1 MEAKKRFKLYK
12 SGKLWCCVAVA
23 FGVVALGTVNGQAD
37 DSTPA
42 AATTVQTS
50 TAAVQAATA
59 SADNAGATSNQTTAT
74 INDPVTT
81 SNQTSAGATTS
92 SSTAN
97 TVTSTPVST
106 GLTSTNQVADSATTT
121 LNVKSL
127 NAAAAP
133 AAASAVTTAAYAAT
147 NNLSTADTLDISA
160 YQQNISEE
168 TFRQYHNQGINNMV
182 VKLSESTSWTNAYAQ
197 QQVSH
202 AQAAGMA
209 VSAYHFVR
217 FTTAAQAQQE
227 AQLFARMARA
237 CGLGNDTLMIAD
249 VESVP
254 QTQYAGIVNNLNVFW
269 QTLSSLGFNNHGV
282 YTGLAYDRQYNVSST
297 VGKARTWVA
306 MYYYDYSANAARCNY
321 IQSMGYGAWQYTDRW
336 GGSIDGSI
344 DFGMFSNYAG
354 HQATSAANLENFNIN
369 ANNNTLNVAGWFA
382 DNNNEGKNNRYVI
395 LLDQDNGNREL
406 ARQQVSAVSRP
417 DVANVYSDVYG
428 AGTSGFNANFA
439 LNGTLAAAI
448 ANGHRIQA
456 IIRYTSSN
464 DGNSDYND
472 HWFDGVV
479 FNQNVAN
486 MEKIQVSQAG
496 VHVAGWHATDQ
507 ALDRQYHYVI
517 LFDSTTKKEITRQ
530 RVTLTNRGDVE
541 RTYNNVYN
549 SGKSGFSADFVMNDA
564 LRAALQN
571 GDSIQVISRYTDDKN
586 GDGNRVDYWFTPQA
600 YNQNQAYLEDFS
612 IYNGQLRVTGWHA
625 SDQSVVEPNQ
635 WIILLDSQTG
645 REVARAKAITT
656 KRNDVLAAYPNIL
669 NADNSGFV
677 ANFDIANTP
686 GLRAAILAGHSL
698 KVVAR
703 YSDDNGGEGHRSD
716 YWFNSV
722 QTPYS
727 TKSDQELESF
737 TINGNQIEASGWYAD
752 GRSVAAKSMYVIL
765 FDATTNR
772 ELGRQQIATA
782 DRERPDIASS
792 NSSIANAGLSGFK
805 ASFAINNGSIVQ
817 ALKNGDRL
825 QVVARYTDDDQ
836 TGEGN
841 YVQHFFDAQSFQ
853 SNNAYLDTFR
863 VNSDGGI
870 QVSGWHASNQTVGR
884 PYHYV
889 ILYDAT
895 SGREITR
902 QRVVENVQRPDVQ
915 KAYPSVYNSLNSGFN
930 INFASSPTIQR
941 AISEGH
947 NLQVIDRYSAT
958 KDDNGD
964 YVDYWFAPR
973 QLAQ

>member
-23 FGVVALGTVNGQAD
+23 FGVVAFGTVNGQAD
-37 DSTPA
+37 DAPATTTTSQVATSVANTSSTTNVAPESTA
-42 AATTVQTS
+42 TADTQTSNPVVNDKTTANSTTAAT
-50 TAAVQAATA
+50 
-59 SADNAGATSNQTTAT
+59 
-74 INDPVTT
+74 
-81 SNQTSAGATTS
+81 
-92 SSTAN
+92 
-97 TVTSTPVST
+97 
-106 GLTSTNQVADSATTT
+106 TTT
-121 LNVKSL
+121 LNVQQMS
-127 NAAAAP
+127 AAP
-133 AAASAVTTAAYAAT
+133 VNTNAVTTAAYAAT

-160 YQQNISEE
+160 YQPNISEE
-168 TFRQYHNQGINNMV
+168 TFRQYHNQGINNVV

-197 QQVSH
+197 QQVSR

-428 AGTSGFNANFA
+428 ASNSGFNASFA
-439 LNGTLAAAI
+439 LNGSLADAI
-448 ANGHRIQA
+448 ADGHRIQA

-479 FNQNVAN
+479 LNQNVAN
-486 MEKIQVSQAG
+486 MEKLQVSQAG
-496 VHVAGWHATDQ
+496 IHVSGWHAADQ

-517 LFDSTTKKEITRQ
+517 LFDATTKKEIARK
-530 RVTLTNRGDVE
+530 RVDATNRGDVAKV
-541 RTYNNVYN
+541 YPNVYN

-571 GDSIQVISRYTDDKN
+571 GDYIQVVSRYTDDKN

-635 WIILLDSQTG
+635 WIILLDNQTG
-645 REVARAKAITT
+645 KEVARAKAITT

-677 ANFDIANTP
+677 ANFDIANTS

-698 KVVAR
+698 KAVAR

-716 YWFNSV
+716 YWFSAV

-727 TKSDQELESF
+727 TQSAQELESF

-752 GRSVAAKSMYVIL
+752 GRSVAAKAMYVIL
-765 FDATTNR
+765 YDATTNR

-792 NSSIANAGLSGFK
+792 NSSIANAGVSGFK
-805 ASFAINNGSIVQ
+805 ASFAINNSSIMQ

-836 TGEGN
+836 SGEGN

-853 SNNAYLDTFR
+853 NNNAYLDAFR

-870 QVSGWHASNQTVGR
+870 QVSGWHASNQTAGR

-889 ILYDAT
+889 IFYDAT

-930 INFASSPTIQR
+930 INFASSATIQR

>member
-23 FGVVALGTVNGQAD
+23 FGVVAFGTVNGQAD
-37 DSTPA
+37 DAPATTTTSQVATSVANTSSTTNVAPESTA
-42 AATTVQTS
+42 TADTQTSNPVVNDKTTANSTTAAT
-50 TAAVQAATA
+50 
-59 SADNAGATSNQTTAT
+59 
-74 INDPVTT
+74 
-81 SNQTSAGATTS
+81 
-92 SSTAN
+92 
-97 TVTSTPVST
+97 
-106 GLTSTNQVADSATTT
+106 TTT
-121 LNVKSL
+121 LNVQQMS
-127 NAAAAP
+127 AAP
-133 AAASAVTTAAYAAT
+133 VNTNAVTTAAYAAT

-160 YQQNISEE
+160 YQPNISEE
-168 TFRQYHNQGINNMV
+168 TFRQYHNQGINNVV

-197 QQVSH
+197 QQVSR

-428 AGTSGFNANFA
+428 ASNSGFNASFA
-439 LNGTLAAAI
+439 LNGSLADAI
-448 ANGHRIQA
+448 ADGHRIQA

-479 FNQNVAN
+479 LNQNVAN
-486 MEKIQVSQAG
+486 MEKLQVSQAG
-496 VHVAGWHATDQ
+496 IHVSGWHAADQ

-517 LFDSTTKKEITRQ
+517 LFDATTKKEIARK
-530 RVTLTNRGDVE
+530 RVDATNRGDVAKV
-541 RTYNNVYN
+541 YPNVYN

-571 GDSIQVISRYTDDKN
+571 GDSIQVVSRYTDDKN

-635 WIILLDSQTG
+635 WIILLDNQTG
-645 REVARAKAITT
+645 KEVARAKAITT

-677 ANFDIANTP
+677 ANFDIANTS

-698 KVVAR
+698 KAVAR

-716 YWFNSV
+716 YWFSAV

-727 TKSDQELESF
+727 TQSAQELESF

-752 GRSVAAKSMYVIL
+752 GRSVAAKAMYVIL
-765 FDATTNR
+765 YDATTNR

-792 NSSIANAGLSGFK
+792 NSSIANAGVSGFK
-805 ASFAINNGSIVQ
+805 ASFAINNSSIMQ

-836 TGEGN
+836 SGEGN

-853 SNNAYLDTFR
+853 NNNAYLDAFR

-870 QVSGWHASNQTVGR
+870 QVSGWHASNQTAGR

-930 INFASSPTIQR
+930 INFASSATIQR

>member
-1 MEAKKRFKLYK
+1 MQNKKVLRKEVKMEAKKRFKLYK

-23 FGVVALGTVNGQAD
+23 FGVVAFGTVNGQAD
-37 DSTPA
+37 DAPATTTTSQVATSVANTSSTTNVAPESTA
-42 AATTVQTS
+42 TADTQTSNPVVNDKTTANSTTAAT
-50 TAAVQAATA
+50 
-59 SADNAGATSNQTTAT
+59 
-74 INDPVTT
+74 
-81 SNQTSAGATTS
+81 
-92 SSTAN
+92 
-97 TVTSTPVST
+97 
-106 GLTSTNQVADSATTT
+106 TTT
-121 LNVKSL
+121 LNVQQMS
-127 NAAAAP
+127 AAP
-133 AAASAVTTAAYAAT
+133 VNTNAVTTAAYAAT

-160 YQQNISEE
+160 YQPNISEE
-168 TFRQYHNQGINNMV
+168 TFRQYHNQGINNVV

-197 QQVSH
+197 QQVSR

-428 AGTSGFNANFA
+428 ASNSGFNASFA
-439 LNGTLAAAI
+439 LNGSLADAI
-448 ANGHRIQA
+448 ADGHRIQA

-479 FNQNVAN
+479 LNQNVAN
-486 MEKIQVSQAG
+486 MEKLQVSQAG
-496 VHVAGWHATDQ
+496 IHVSGWHAADQ

-517 LFDSTTKKEITRQ
+517 LFDATTKKEIARK
-530 RVTLTNRGDVE
+530 RVDATNRGDVAKV
-541 RTYNNVYN
+541 YPNVYN

-571 GDSIQVISRYTDDKN
+571 GDSIQVVSRYTDDKN

-635 WIILLDSQTG
+635 WIILLDNQTG
-645 REVARAKAITT
+645 KEVARAKAITT

-677 ANFDIANTP
+677 ANFDIANTS

-698 KVVAR
+698 KAVAR

-716 YWFNSV
+716 YWFSAV

-727 TKSDQELESF
+727 TQSAQELESF

-752 GRSVAAKSMYVIL
+752 GRSVAAKAMYVIL
-765 FDATTNR
+765 YDATTNR

-792 NSSIANAGLSGFK
+792 NSSIANAGVSGFK
-805 ASFAINNGSIVQ
+805 ASFAINNSSIMQ

-836 TGEGN
+836 SGEGN

-853 SNNAYLDTFR
+853 NNNAYLDAFR

-870 QVSGWHASNQTVGR
+870 QVSGWHASNQTAGR

-889 ILYDAT
+889 IFYDAT

-930 INFASSPTIQR
+930 INFASSATIQR

>member
-1 MEAKKRFKLYK
+1 MQNKKVLRKEVKMEAKKRFKLYK

-23 FGVVALGTVNGQAD
+23 FGVVAFGTVNGQAD
-37 DSTPA
+37 DAPATTTTSQVATSVANTSSTTNVAPESTA
-42 AATTVQTS
+42 TADTQTSNPVVNDKTTANSTTAAT
-50 TAAVQAATA
+50 
-59 SADNAGATSNQTTAT
+59 
-74 INDPVTT
+74 
-81 SNQTSAGATTS
+81 
-92 SSTAN
+92 
-97 TVTSTPVST
+97 
-106 GLTSTNQVADSATTT
+106 TTT
-121 LNVKSL
+121 LNVQQMS
-127 NAAAAP
+127 AAP
-133 AAASAVTTAAYAAT
+133 VNTNAVTTAAYAAT

-160 YQQNISEE
+160 YQPNISEE
-168 TFRQYHNQGINNMV
+168 TFRQYHNQGINNVV

-197 QQVSH
+197 QQVSR

-428 AGTSGFNANFA
+428 VSNSGFNASFA
-439 LNGTLAAAI
+439 LNGSLADAI
-448 ANGHRIQA
+448 ADGHRIQA

-479 FNQNVAN
+479 LNQNVAN
-486 MEKIQVSQAG
+486 MEKLQVSQAG
-496 VHVAGWHATDQ
+496 IHVSGWHAADQ

-517 LFDSTTKKEITRQ
+517 LFDATTKKEIARK
-530 RVTLTNRGDVE
+530 RVDATNRGDVAKV
-541 RTYNNVYN
+541 YPNVYN

-635 WIILLDSQTG
+635 WIILLDNQTG
-645 REVARAKAITT
+645 KEVARAKAITT

-677 ANFDIANTP
+677 ANFDIANTS

-698 KVVAR
+698 KAVAR

-716 YWFNSV
+716 YWFSAV

-727 TKSDQELESF
+727 TQSAQELESF

-752 GRSVAAKSMYVIL
+752 GRSVAAKAMYVIL
-765 FDATTNR
+765 YDATTNR

-792 NSSIANAGLSGFK
+792 NSSIANAGVSGFK
-805 ASFAINNGSIVQ
+805 ASFAINNSSIMQ

-836 TGEGN
+836 SGEGN

-853 SNNAYLDTFR
+853 NNNAYLDAFR

-870 QVSGWHASNQTVGR
+870 QVSGWHASNQTAGR

-889 ILYDAT
+889 IFYDAT

-930 INFASSPTIQR
+930 INFASSATIQR

>member
-1 MEAKKRFKLYK
+1 MQNKKVLRKEVKMEAKKRFKLYK
-12 SGKLWCCVAVA
+12 SGKLWCCTAVA
-23 FGVVALGTVNGQAD
+23 FGAMAFGTVNGQAD
-37 DSTPA
+37 DATPANTTIQISAVASQVATPA
-42 AATTVQTS
+42 ATTDSTTNATPESTVTAGTQTRG
-50 TAAVQAATA
+50 TAANDKMTAKNATA
-59 SADNAGATSNQTTAT
+59 A
-74 INDPVTT
+74 
-81 SNQTSAGATTS
+81 
-92 SSTAN
+92 
-97 TVTSTPVST
+97 
-106 GLTSTNQVADSATTT
+106 ATTT
-121 LNVKSL
+121 LNVQQAS
-127 NAAAAP
+127 AAP
-133 AAASAVTTAAYAAT
+133 VSANAVTTAAYAAT
-147 NNLSTADTLDISA
+147 NNLSTADTIDISA
-160 YQQNISEE
+160 YQRNISEE
-168 TFRQYHNQGINNMV
+168 TLRQYHNQGINNVV
-182 VKLSESTSWTNAYAQ
+182 VKLSESTGWTNRYAQ
-197 QQVSH
+197 QQVSR
-202 AQAAGMA
+202 AQAAGMT

-217 FTTAAQAQQE
+217 FTTAAQAQAE
-227 AQLFARMARA
+227 AQLFARTARA
-237 CGLGNDTLMIAD
+237 VGLGNDTLMIAD
-249 VESVP
+249 VERVP

-269 QTLSSLGFNNHGV
+269 QTLSSLGFTNHGV
-282 YTGLAYDRQYNVSST
+282 YTGLYYDQQYNVSST

-306 MYYYDYSANAARCNY
+306 AYGNFRNAV
-321 IQSMGYGAWQYTDRW
+321 QGYGAWQYTDRW

-428 AGTSGFNANFA
+428 ASNSGFNASFA
-439 LNGTLAAAI
+439 LNGSLADAI
-448 ANGHRIQA
+448 ADGHRIQA

-472 HWFDGVV
+472 HWFDVV
-479 FNQNVAN
+479 VLNQNVAN
-486 MEKIQVSQAG
+486 MEKLQVSQAG
-496 VHVAGWHATDQ
+496 IHVSGWHAADQ

-517 LFDSTTKKEITRQ
+517 LFDATTKKEIARK
-530 RVTLTNRGDVE
+530 RVDATNRGDVAKV
-541 RTYNNVYN
+541 YPNVYN

-571 GDSIQVISRYTDDKN
+571 GDSIQVVSRYTDDKN

-635 WIILLDSQTG
+635 WIILLDNQTG
-645 REVARAKAITT
+645 KEVARAKAITT

-677 ANFDIANTP
+677 ANFDIANTS

-698 KVVAR
+698 KAVAR

-716 YWFNSV
+716 YWFSAV

-727 TKSDQELESF
+727 TQSAQELESF

-752 GRSVAAKSMYVIL
+752 GRSVAAKAMYVIL
-765 FDATTNR
+765 YDATTNR

-792 NSSIANAGLSGFK
+792 NSSIANAGVSGFK
-805 ASFAINNGSIVQ
+805 ASFAINNGSIAQ

>member
-23 FGVVALGTVNGQAD
+23 FGVVAFGTVNGQAD
-37 DSTPA
+37 DAPATTTTSQVATSVANTSSTTNVAPESTA
-42 AATTVQTS
+42 TADTQTSNPVVNDKTTANSTTAAT
-50 TAAVQAATA
+50 
-59 SADNAGATSNQTTAT
+59 
-74 INDPVTT
+74 
-81 SNQTSAGATTS
+81 
-92 SSTAN
+92 
-97 TVTSTPVST
+97 
-106 GLTSTNQVADSATTT
+106 TTT
-121 LNVKSL
+121 LNVQQMS
-127 NAAAAP
+127 AAP
-133 AAASAVTTAAYAAT
+133 VNTNAVTTAAYAAT

-160 YQQNISEE
+160 YQPNISEE
-168 TFRQYHNQGINNMV
+168 TFRQYHNQGINNVV

-197 QQVSH
+197 QQVSR

-428 AGTSGFNANFA
+428 ASNSGFNASFA
-439 LNGTLAAAI
+439 LNGSLADAI
-448 ANGHRIQA
+448 ADGHRIQA

-479 FNQNVAN
+479 LNQNVAN
-486 MEKIQVSQAG
+486 MEKLQVSQAG
-496 VHVAGWHATDQ
+496 IHVSGWHAADQ

-517 LFDSTTKKEITRQ
+517 LFDATTKKEIARK
-530 RVTLTNRGDVE
+530 RVDATNRGDVAKV
-541 RTYNNVYN
+541 YPNVYN

-571 GDSIQVISRYTDDKN
+571 GDSIQVVSRYTDDKN

-635 WIILLDSQTG
+635 WIILLDNQTG
-645 REVARAKAITT
+645 KEVARAKAITT

-677 ANFDIANTP
+677 ANFDIANTS

-698 KVVAR
+698 KAVAR

-716 YWFNSV
+716 YWFSAV

-727 TKSDQELESF
+727 TQSAQELESF

-752 GRSVAAKSMYVIL
+752 GRSVAAKAMYVIL
-765 FDATTNR
+765 YDATTNR

-792 NSSIANAGLSGFK
+792 NSSIANAGVSGFK
-805 ASFAINNGSIVQ
+805 ASFAINNSSIMQ

-836 TGEGN
+836 SGEGN

-853 SNNAYLDTFR
+853 NNNAYLDAFR

-870 QVSGWHASNQTVGR
+870 QVSGWHASNQTAGR

-889 ILYDAT
+889 IFYDAT

-930 INFASSPTIQR
+930 INFASSATIQR

>member
-23 FGVVALGTVNGQAD
+23 FGVVAFGTVNGQAD
-37 DSTPA
+37 DAPATTTTSQVATSVANTSSTTNVAPESTA
-42 AATTVQTS
+42 TADTQTSNPVVNDKTTANSTTAAT
-50 TAAVQAATA
+50 
-59 SADNAGATSNQTTAT
+59 
-74 INDPVTT
+74 
-81 SNQTSAGATTS
+81 
-92 SSTAN
+92 
-97 TVTSTPVST
+97 
-106 GLTSTNQVADSATTT
+106 TTT
-121 LNVKSL
+121 LNVQQMS
-127 NAAAAP
+127 AAP
-133 AAASAVTTAAYAAT
+133 VNTNAVTTAAYAAT
-147 NNLSTADTLDISA
+147 NNLPTTDTLDISA
-160 YQQNISEE
+160 YQPNISEE
-168 TFRQYHNQGINNMV
+168 TFRQYHNQGINNVV

-197 QQVSH
+197 QQVSR

-282 YTGLAYDRQYNVSST
+282 YTGLAYDGQYNVSST

-306 MYYYDYSANAARCNY
+306 AYGNFRNAV
-321 IQSMGYGAWQYTDRW
+321 QGYGAWQYTDNW
-336 GGSIDGSI
+336 NGTNIDASI
-344 DFGMFSNYAG
+344 DFGMFANYAG
-354 HQATSAANLENFNIN
+354 HQTTSAANLENFNIN
-369 ANNNTLNVAGWFA
+369 SGNNTLDVSGWFA

-439 LNGTLAAAI
+439 LNGTLADAI

-479 FNQNVAN
+479 LNQNVAN
-486 MEKIQVSQAG
+486 MEKLQVSQAG
-496 VHVAGWHATDQ
+496 IHVSGWHAADQ
-507 ALDRQYHYVI
+507 ALNRQYHYVI
-517 LFDSTTKKEITRQ
+517 LFDATTKKEIARQ

-541 RTYNNVYN
+541 RAYNNVYN

-635 WIILLDSQTG
+635 WIILLDNQTG
-645 REVARAKAITT
+645 KEVARAKAITT

-677 ANFDIANTP
+677 ANFDIANTS

-698 KVVAR
+698 KAVAR

-716 YWFNSV
+716 YWFSAV

-727 TKSDQELESF
+727 TQSAQELESF

-752 GRSVAAKSMYVIL
+752 GRSVAAKAMYVIL
-765 FDATTNR
+765 YDATTNR

-792 NSSIANAGLSGFK
+792 NSSIVNAGVSGFK
-805 ASFAINNGSIVQ
+805 ASFAINNSSIMQ

-836 TGEGN
+836 SGEGN

-853 SNNAYLDTFR
+853 NNNAYLDAFR

-870 QVSGWHASNQTVGR
+870 QVSGWHASNQTAGR

-889 ILYDAT
+889 IFYDAT

-930 INFASSPTIQR
+930 INFASSATIQR

>member
-23 FGVVALGTVNGQAD
+23 FGVVAFGTVNGQAD
-37 DSTPA
+37 DAPATTITSQVATSVANTSSTTNVAPESTA
-42 AATTVQTS
+42 TADTQTSNPVVNDKTTANSTTAAT
-50 TAAVQAATA
+50 
-59 SADNAGATSNQTTAT
+59 
-74 INDPVTT
+74 
-81 SNQTSAGATTS
+81 
-92 SSTAN
+92 
-97 TVTSTPVST
+97 
-106 GLTSTNQVADSATTT
+106 TTT
-121 LNVKSL
+121 LNVQQMS
-127 NAAAAP
+127 AAP
-133 AAASAVTTAAYAAT
+133 VNTNAVTTAAYAAT

-160 YQQNISEE
+160 YQPNISEE
-168 TFRQYHNQGINNMV
+168 TFRQYHNQGINNVV

-197 QQVSH
+197 QQVSR

-428 AGTSGFNANFA
+428 ASNSGFNASFA
-439 LNGTLAAAI
+439 LNGSLADAI
-448 ANGHRIQA
+448 ADGHRIQA

-479 FNQNVAN
+479 LNQNVAN
-486 MEKIQVSQAG
+486 MEKLQVSQAG
-496 VHVAGWHATDQ
+496 IHVSGWHAADQ

-517 LFDSTTKKEITRQ
+517 LFDATTKKEIARK
-530 RVTLTNRGDVE
+530 RVDATNRGDVAKV
-541 RTYNNVYN
+541 YPNVYN

-571 GDSIQVISRYTDDKN
+571 GDSIQVVSRYTDDKN

-635 WIILLDSQTG
+635 WIILLDNQTG
-645 REVARAKAITT
+645 KEVARAKAITT

-677 ANFDIANTP
+677 ANFDIANTS

-698 KVVAR
+698 KAVAR

-716 YWFNSV
+716 YWFSAV

-727 TKSDQELESF
+727 TQSAQELESF

-752 GRSVAAKSMYVIL
+752 GRSVAAKAMYVIL
-765 FDATTNR
+765 YDATTNR

-792 NSSIANAGLSGFK
+792 NSSIANAGVSGFK
-805 ASFAINNGSIVQ
+805 TSFAINNSSIMQ

-836 TGEGN
+836 SGEGN

-853 SNNAYLDTFR
+853 NNNAYLDAFR

-870 QVSGWHASNQTVGR
+870 QVSGWHASNQTAGR

-930 INFASSPTIQR
+930 INFASSATIQR
-941 AISEGH
+941 AISEGR

>member
-81 SNQTSAGATTS
+81 SDQTSAGATTS

-97 TVTSTPVST
+97 TVSSTPVST

-160 YQQNISEE
+160 YQPNISEE
-168 TFRQYHNQGINNMV
+168 SFRQYHNQGINNVV

-197 QQVSH
+197 QQVSR

-269 QTLSSLGFNNHGV
+269 QTLSSLGFTNHGV
-282 YTGLAYDRQYNVSST
+282 YTGLSYDRQYNVSST

-395 LLDQDNGNREL
+395 LLDQDNGNGEL

-428 AGTSGFNANFA
+428 ASNSGFNASFA
-439 LNGTLAAAI
+439 LNGSLADAI
-448 ANGHRIQA
+448 ADGHRIQA

-479 FNQNVAN
+479 LNQNVAN
-486 MEKIQVSQAG
+486 MEKLQVSQAG
-496 VHVAGWHATDQ
+496 IHVSGWHAADQ

-517 LFDSTTKKEITRQ
+517 LFDATTKKEIARK
-530 RVTLTNRGDVE
+530 RVDATNRGDVAKV
-541 RTYNNVYN
+541 YPNVYN

-571 GDSIQVISRYTDDKN
+571 GDSIQVVSRYTDDKN

-635 WIILLDSQTG
+635 WIILLDNQTG
-645 REVARAKAITT
+645 KEVARAKAITT

-677 ANFDIANTP
+677 ANFDIANTS

-698 KVVAR
+698 KAVAR

-716 YWFNSV
+716 YWFSAV

-727 TKSDQELESF
+727 TQSAQELESF

-752 GRSVAAKSMYVIL
+752 GRSVAAKAMYVIL
-765 FDATTNR
+765 YDATTNR

-792 NSSIANAGLSGFK
+792 NSSIANAGVSGFK
-805 ASFAINNGSIVQ
+805 ASFAINNSSIMQ

-836 TGEGN
+836 SGEGN

-853 SNNAYLDTFR
+853 NNNAYLDAFR

-870 QVSGWHASNQTVGR
+870 QVSGWHASNQTAGR

-930 INFASSPTIQR
+930 INFASSATIQR

>member
-81 SNQTSAGATTS
+81 SDQTSAGATTS

-160 YQQNISEE
+160 YQPNISEA
-168 TFRQYHNQGINNMV
+168 TFRQYHNQGINNVV

-197 QQVSH
+197 QQVSR

-249 VESVP
+249 VERVP

-269 QTLSSLGFNNHGV
+269 QTLSSLGFTNHGV
-282 YTGLAYDRQYNVSST
+282 YTGLYYDQQYNVSST

-428 AGTSGFNANFA
+428 ASNSGFNASFA
-439 LNGTLAAAI
+439 LNGSLADAI
-448 ANGHRIQA
+448 ADGHRIQA

-464 DGNSDYND
+464 DGNRDYND

-479 FNQNVAN
+479 LNQNVAN
-486 MEKIQVSQAG
+486 MEKLQVSQAG
-496 VHVAGWHATDQ
+496 IHVSGWHAADQ

-517 LFDSTTKKEITRQ
+517 LFDATTKKEIARK
-530 RVTLTNRGDVE
+530 RVDATNRGDVAKV
-541 RTYNNVYN
+541 YPNVYN

-571 GDSIQVISRYTDDKN
+571 GDSIQVVSRYTDDKN

-635 WIILLDSQTG
+635 WIILLDNQTG
-645 REVARAKAITT
+645 KEVARAKAITT

-677 ANFDIANTP
+677 ANFDIANTS

-698 KVVAR
+698 KAVAR

-716 YWFNSV
+716 YWFSAV

-727 TKSDQELESF
+727 TQSAQELESC
-737 TINGNQIEASGWYAD
+737 TNKGKPIEAIGWYAD
-752 GRSVAAKSMYVIL
+752 GRSVAAKAMYVIL
-765 FDATTNR
+765 YDATTNR

-792 NSSIANAGLSGFK
+792 NSSIANAGVSGFK
-805 ASFAINNGSIVQ
+805 ASFAINNSSIMQ

-836 TGEGN
+836 SGEGN

-853 SNNAYLDTFR
+853 NNNAYLDAFR

-870 QVSGWHASNQTVGR
+870 QVSGWHASNQTAGR

-930 INFASSPTIQR
+930 INFASSATIQR

>member
-12 SGKLWCCVAVA
+12 SGKLWCCTAVA
-23 FGVVALGTVNGQAD
+23 FGAMAFGTVNGQAD
-37 DSTPA
+37 DATPANTTIQISAVASQVATPA
-42 AATTVQTS
+42 ATTDSTTNATPESTVTAGTQTRG
-50 TAAVQAATA
+50 TAANDKMTAKNATA
-59 SADNAGATSNQTTAT
+59 A
-74 INDPVTT
+74 
-81 SNQTSAGATTS
+81 
-92 SSTAN
+92 
-97 TVTSTPVST
+97 
-106 GLTSTNQVADSATTT
+106 ATTT
-121 LNVKSL
+121 LNVQQAS
-127 NAAAAP
+127 AAP
-133 AAASAVTTAAYAAT
+133 VSANAVTTAAYAAT

-160 YQQNISEE
+160 YQPNISEA
-168 TFRQYHNQGINNMV
+168 TFRQYHNQGINNVV

-197 QQVSH
+197 QQVSR

-249 VESVP
+249 VERVP

-269 QTLSSLGFNNHGV
+269 QTLSSLGFTNHGV
-282 YTGLAYDRQYNVSST
+282 YTGLYYDQQYNVSST

-428 AGTSGFNANFA
+428 ASNSGFNASFA
-439 LNGTLAAAI
+439 LNGSLADAI
-448 ANGHRIQA
+448 ADGHRIQA

-464 DGNSDYND
+464 DGNRDYND

-479 FNQNVAN
+479 LNQNVAN
-486 MEKIQVSQAG
+486 MEKLQVSQAG
-496 VHVAGWHATDQ
+496 IHVSGWHAADQ

-517 LFDSTTKKEITRQ
+517 LFDATTKKEIARK
-530 RVTLTNRGDVE
+530 RVDATNRGDVAKV
-541 RTYNNVYN
+541 YPNVYN

-571 GDSIQVISRYTDDKN
+571 GDSIQVVSRYTDDKN

-635 WIILLDSQTG
+635 WIILLDNQTG
-645 REVARAKAITT
+645 KEVARAKAITT

-677 ANFDIANTP
+677 ANFDIANTS

-698 KVVAR
+698 KAVAR

-716 YWFNSV
+716 YWFSAV

-727 TKSDQELESF
+727 TQSAQELESF

-752 GRSVAAKSMYVIL
+752 GRSVAAKAMYVIL
-765 FDATTNR
+765 YDATTNR

-792 NSSIANAGLSGFK
+792 NSSIANAGVSGFK
-805 ASFAINNGSIVQ
+805 ASFAINNSSIMQ

-836 TGEGN
+836 SGEGN

-853 SNNAYLDTFR
+853 NNNAYLDAFR

-870 QVSGWHASNQTVGR
+870 QVSGWHASNQTAGR

-930 INFASSPTIQR
+930 INFASSATIQR